1 MTQDQE
7 LLCRDCKKGF
17 TFTAG
22 EQAFFKERNFGP
34 PVRCKACRDSRK
46 AASPPIHAKPA
57 QPVVQRVAERSQ
69 FPRER
74 ESRGLRWENDQPAKF
89 DRHASKRQ
97 KWRHDTDDDD
107 YDEW

>member
-7 LLCRDCKKGF
+7 LSCRDCKKGF

-46 AASPPIHAKPA
+46 ASAPVQARPMVS
-57 QPVVQRVAERSQ
+57 PVVERVAERAQ
-69 FPRER
+69 PRENR
-74 ESRGLRWENDQPAKF
+74 APRWEDDRPAKF
-89 DRHASKRQ
+89 DRHASKRR
-97 KWRHDTDDDD
+97 KRRHDFDEDGYDD
-107 YDEW
+107 W